1 QLMELVNSEKNDF
14 KDMALA
20 ELFRVK
26 KFYTSISRFLDANVS
41 YKDTEGNIIKDEQV
55 PTNILIEC
63 LLRDNEWKMR
73 ARAAACLRT
82 KKEKGVINALAESI
96 KNDKNLDVL
105 RESINSFEILTGYIN
120 PDVLDGRPAIQWWE
134 KNKSELQLNS
144 N

>member
-1 QLMELVNSEKNDF
+1 MELVNTEKNDF
-14 KDMALA
+14 KEMARA
-20 ELFRVK
+20 ELLKVK
-26 KFYTSISRFLDANVS
+26 KFYVLINRFLDTNVS

-63 LLRDNEWKMR
+63 LLKDSQWKMR
-73 ARAAACLRT
+73 AGAAACLRT

-105 RESINSFEILTGYIN
+105 RESIDSFEILTGYTN

-134 KNKSELQLNS
+134 ENRTEFQFNS